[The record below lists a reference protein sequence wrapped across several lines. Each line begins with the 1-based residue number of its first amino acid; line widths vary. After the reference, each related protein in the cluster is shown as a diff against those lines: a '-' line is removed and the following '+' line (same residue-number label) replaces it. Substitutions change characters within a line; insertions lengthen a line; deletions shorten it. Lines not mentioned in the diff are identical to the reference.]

1 MAYGYG
7 WGYAPYVSVA
17 SRRARAAKEAAWL
30 RKKGRAPEPVTIEGR
45 TIARSF
51 WGKAWCRNL
60 EVYGD
65 FSNRLPRGR
74 SYLANGL
81 VLDLKVA
88 PGLVTALVQGTDLYE
103 IEISVGKL
111 AEAKWGAIR
120 SECAGKVDSLVE
132 LLDGRLSQAV
142 MSVVTRPGTGLFPSP
157 AQIRMRCSCPGS
169 ARLCKHL
176 AAALYG
182 IGARLDLRPELPF
195 LLRQADHLELVT
207 AAADAPI
214 GGPASRDE
222 ALAGADLS
230 SIFGI
235 ELEGATSEAKAPGRA
250 QKPRSPDGARPRASR
265 APVRAREPRVA
276 VAQKEMPRAAAVRVA
291 DVRRPKPGKPVAV
304 RPAKVAKE
312 MTTADLVALGVS
324 RATIRNW
331 LVEGVL
337 APTDRRGVYGRT
349 KDTTRRIKAYL
360 GRR

>member
-1 MAYGYG
+1 MAYGYGYG

-17 SRRARAAKEAAWL
+17 SRRARAAKQAALL
-30 RKKGRAPEPVTIEGR
+30 RKKGQTLEPVTIEGR

-60 EVYGD
+60 EAYGD

-88 PGLVTALVQGTDLYE
+88 PGLATALVQGSDLYE
-103 IEISVGKL
+103 IEITVSKL
-111 AEAKWGAIR
+111 AEAKWREIR

-157 AQIRMRCSCPGS
+157 AEIRMRCSCPDS

-182 IGARLDLRPELPF
+182 IGARLDHRPELLF

-207 AAADAPI
+207 AAVDAPI
-214 GGPASRDE
+214 SGPTSRDE

-235 ELEGATSEAKAPGRA
+235 ELEEATAEPKAPA
-250 QKPRSPDGARPRASR
+250 
-265 APVRAREPRVA
+265 RAR
-276 VAQKEMPRAAAVRVA
+276 KPRAAAAPKETPQATADLPAVPKLRRGKPAAARPAKVVRV
-291 DVRRPKPGKPVAV
+291 
-304 RPAKVAKE
+304 AKVAKE
-312 MTTADLVALGVS
+312 LTTADLVALGVS

-331 LVEGVL
+331 LAERVL
-337 APTDRRGVYGRT
+337 APTDRRGVYART
-349 KDTTRRIKAYL
+349 SETARRIKAYL
-360 GRR
+360 GRRKGS

>member
-7 WGYAPYVSVA
+7 YGYGYGSGFAPYVSVA
-17 SRRARAAKEAAWL
+17 SRRARAAKEAASL
-30 RKKGRAPEPVTIEGR
+30 RKKGQALEPVTIEGR

-60 EVYGD
+60 EAYGD

-81 VLDLKVA
+81 VLDLKVG
-88 PGLVTALVQGTDLYE
+88 PGLVTALVQGSDLYE
-103 IEISVGKL
+103 IEISIDRL
-111 AEAKWGAIR
+111 AEAKWRAIR

-157 AQIRMRCSCPGS
+157 AQIRMRCSCPDS

-176 AAALYG
+176 AAVLYG
-182 IGARLDLRPELPF
+182 IGARLDHRPELLF

-207 AAADAPI
+207 AAVDAPI
-214 GGPASRDE
+214 AGPASRDE

-235 ELEGATSEAKAPGRA
+235 EMEEATGEPKAPARA
-250 QKPRSPDGARPRASR
+250 RKPSVTAAPKETPNTARVLPAAPKPKRGKPAAARPAKIAS
-265 APVRAREPRVA
+265 V
-276 VAQKEMPRAAAVRVA
+276 
-291 DVRRPKPGKPVAV
+291 
-304 RPAKVAKE
+304 AKVAKE

-324 RATIRNW
+324 RTTIRNW
-331 LVEGVL
+331 LAERVL
-337 APTDRRGVYGRT
+337 EPTDRRGVYART
-349 KDTTRRIKAYL
+349 GETTRRIKAYL
-360 GRR
+360 GRRKSS

>member
-1 MAYGYG
+1 MAYGYSSG

-17 SRRARAAKEAAWL
+17 GRKARAEKEAASL
-30 RKKGRAPEPVTIEGR
+30 RKKGRTLEPVTIEGR

-88 PGLVTALVQGTDLYE
+88 PGLVTALVQGSDLYE
-103 IEISVGKL
+103 IEISVNKL
-111 AEAKWGAIR
+111 AEAKWRAIR

-157 AQIRMRCSCPGS
+157 AEIRMRCSCPDS

-182 IGARLDLRPELPF
+182 IGARLDHRPELLF
-195 LLRQADHLELVT
+195 LLRQSDHLELVT
-207 AAADAPI
+207 AAVDAPI
-214 GGPASRDE
+214 AGPASRDE
-222 ALAGADLS
+222 ALAGVDLS

-235 ELEGATSEAKAPGRA
+235 ELEAATGEPTPPARA
-250 QKPRSPDGARPRASR
+250 RKPRATA
-265 APVRAREPRVA
+265 APTET
-276 VAQKEMPRAAAVRVA
+276 PRAAAVRVPA
-291 DVRRPKPGKPVAV
+291 IPKLKRGKPAAA
-304 RPAKVAKE
+304 RPAKAARVTKVAKGAKE

-331 LVEGVL
+331 LAERVL
-337 APTDRRGVYGRT
+337 EPTGRRGVYART
-349 KDTTRRIKAYL
+349 TETARRIKAYR
-360 GRR
+360 GRRPKRP

>member
-7 WGYAPYVSVA
+7 WGYAPYVSVE
-17 SRRARAAKEAAWL
+17 SRRARAAKQAASL
-30 RKKGRAPEPVTIEGR
+30 RKRGQALEPVTIEGR

-74 SYLANGL
+74 SYLASGL

-88 PGLVTALVQGTDLYE
+88 PGLVTALVQGSDLYE
-103 IEISVGKL
+103 IEISVGRL
-111 AEAKWGAIR
+111 AEAKWRAIR

-157 AQIRMRCSCPGS
+157 AEIRMHCSCPDS

-176 AAALYG
+176 AAVLYG
-182 IGARLDLRPELPF
+182 IGARLDHRPELLF
-195 LLRQADHLELVT
+195 LLRQTDHLELVT
-207 AAADAPI
+207 AAVDAPI
-214 GGPASRDE
+214 AGPASRDE

-235 ELEGATSEAKAPGRA
+235 ELEEATGEAKAPA
-250 QKPRSPDGARPRASR
+250 
-265 APVRAREPRVA
+265 RARTA
-276 VAQKEMPRAAAVRVA
+276 
-291 DVRRPKPGKPVAV
+291 
-304 RPAKVAKE
+304 RPAKAAKE

-337 APTDRRGVYGRT
+337 APTDRRGVYART
-349 KDTTRRIKAYL
+349 NETTRRIKAYL
-360 GRR
+360 GRRRRSL

>member
-1 MAYGYG
+1 MSYGYGYG

-17 SRRARAAKEAAWL
+17 SRKARAAKKAESL
-30 RKKGRAPEPVTIEGR
+30 RKKGRTLEPVTIEGR

-88 PGLVTALVQGTDLYE
+88 PGLVTALVQGSDLYE
-103 IEISVGKL
+103 IEISVDKL
-111 AEAKWGAIR
+111 AEAEWRAIR

-157 AQIRMRCSCPGS
+157 AEIRLRCSCPDS

-182 IGARLDLRPELPF
+182 IGARLDHRPELLF

-207 AAADAPI
+207 AAVDAPI
-214 GGPASRDE
+214 ARPASRDE

-235 ELEGATSEAKAPGRA
+235 ELEEAAGEAKPPA
-250 QKPRSPDGARPRASR
+250 
-265 APVRAREPRVA
+265 RAR
-276 VAQKEMPRAAAVRVA
+276 KPRAAAVPRETPKDAAVLPAAPKPKRGKPAAARPAKMAKVAKVARVA
-291 DVRRPKPGKPVAV
+291 KV
-304 RPAKVAKE
+304 AKVAKE

-331 LVEGVL
+331 LAQRVL
-337 APTDRRGVYGRT
+337 EPTGRRGVYART
-349 KDTTRRIKAYL
+349 SETARRIKVYL
-360 GRR
+360 GRRESS

>member
-7 WGYAPYVSVA
+7 YDWGYAPYVSVA
-17 SRRARAAKEAAWL
+17 SRRARAAKQAASL
-30 RKKGRAPEPVTIEGR
+30 RKKGQILEPVTIEGR

-88 PGLVTALVQGTDLYE
+88 PGLVTALVQGSDLYE
-103 IEISVGKL
+103 IEITVDRL
-111 AEAKWGAIR
+111 AEAKWRAIR

-142 MSVVTRPGTGLFPSP
+142 MSVVTRPGAGLFPSP
-157 AQIRMRCSCPGS
+157 AEIRMRCSCPDS

-182 IGARLDLRPELPF
+182 IGTRLDHRPELLF

-207 AAADAPI
+207 AAVDAPI
-214 GGPASRDE
+214 AGPASRDE

-235 ELEGATSEAKAPGRA
+235 DLEEATSEAKAPARA
-250 QKPRSPDGARPRASR
+250 RKPRSTATPRET
-265 APVRAREPRVA
+265 PE
-276 VAQKEMPRAAAVRVA
+276 AAAVLAAV
-291 DVRRPKPGKPVAV
+291 PKLKRGKPAGARLAKMAKVAKV
-304 RPAKVAKE
+304 AKVAKE

-324 RATIRNW
+324 RATVRNW
-331 LVEGVL
+331 LAERVL
-337 APTDRRGVYGRT
+337 EPTDRRGVYART
-349 KDTTRRIKAYL
+349 SETTRRIKAYL
-360 GRR
+360 SRRRKGS

>member
-1 MAYGYG
+1 MSYGYG

-17 SRRARAAKEAAWL
+17 GRKARAAKQAASL
-30 RKKGRAPEPVTIEGR
+30 RKKGRTLEPVTIEGR
-45 TIARSF
+45 TVARSF

-60 EVYGD
+60 ERYGD

-88 PGLVTALVQGTDLYE
+88 PGLVTALVQGSDLYE
-103 IEISVGKL
+103 IEISVDKL
-111 AEAKWGAIR
+111 AEAKWAAIR

-157 AQIRMRCSCPGS
+157 AEIRLRCSCPDS

-182 IGARLDLRPELPF
+182 IGARLDHRPELLF

-207 AAADAPI
+207 AAVDAPI
-214 GGPASRDE
+214 AGPASRDE

-235 ELEGATSEAKAPGRA
+235 DLEEAAGEAKAPA
-250 QKPRSPDGARPRASR
+250 
-265 APVRAREPRVA
+265 RAR
-276 VAQKEMPRAAAVRVA
+276 KPRAAAVPRETPKA
-291 DVRRPKPGKPVAV
+291 PTALPAAPKPKRGKPATA
-304 RPAKVAKE
+304 RPAKAPKATKVAKE
-312 MTTADLVALGVS
+312 LTTADLVALGVS

-331 LVEGVL
+331 LAERVL
-337 APTDRRGVYGRT
+337 EPTDRRGVYART
-349 KDTTRRIKAYL
+349 GETARRIKAYL
-360 GRR
+360 SRRKSP

>member
-1 MAYGYG
+1 MAYGYGYG

-17 SRRARAAKEAAWL
+17 SRRARAAKEAASL
-30 RKKGRAPEPVTIEGR
+30 RKKGQTLEPVTIEGR

-103 IEISVGKL
+103 IEISVARL
-111 AEAKWGAIR
+111 AEAQWGAIR

-157 AQIRMRCSCPGS
+157 AQIRMRCSCPDS

-182 IGARLDLRPELPF
+182 IGARLDHRPELLF

-207 AAADAPI
+207 AAVDAPI
-214 GGPASRDE
+214 AGPASRDE

-235 ELEGATSEAKAPGRA
+235 DLEEAAGEATAPA
-250 QKPRSPDGARPRASR
+250 
-265 APVRAREPRVA
+265 RAR
-276 VAQKEMPRAAAVRVA
+276 KPRAAATPKEEPRAGALRVA
-291 DVRRPKPGKPVAV
+291 AVPKPKHRKAAAV

-337 APTDRRGVYGRT
+337 APTARRGVYART
-349 KDTTRRIKAYL
+349 NETARRIKAYL
-360 GRR
+360 GRRPRSS

>member
-7 WGYAPYVSVA
+7 WGYAPYVSVE
-17 SRRARAAKEAAWL
+17 SRRARAAKQAASL
-30 RKKGRAPEPVTIEGR
+30 RKRGQALEPVTIEGR

-74 SYLANGL
+74 SYLASGL

-88 PGLVTALVQGTDLYE
+88 PGLVTALVQGSDLYE
-103 IEISVGKL
+103 IEISVGRL
-111 AEAKWGAIR
+111 AEAKWRAIR

-157 AQIRMRCSCPGS
+157 AEIRMHCSCPDS

-176 AAALYG
+176 AAVLYG
-182 IGARLDLRPELPF
+182 IGARLDHRPELLF
-195 LLRQADHLELVT
+195 LLRQTDHLELVT
-207 AAADAPI
+207 AAVDAPI
-214 GGPASRDE
+214 AGPASRDE

-235 ELEGATSEAKAPGRA
+235 ELEEATGSAKAPA
-250 QKPRSPDGARPRASR
+250 
-265 APVRAREPRVA
+265 RARTA
-276 VAQKEMPRAAAVRVA
+276 
-291 DVRRPKPGKPVAV
+291 
-304 RPAKVAKE
+304 RPAKAAKE

-337 APTDRRGVYGRT
+337 APTDRRGVYART
-349 KDTTRRIKAYL
+349 NETTRRIKAYL
-360 GRR
+360 GRRRRSL